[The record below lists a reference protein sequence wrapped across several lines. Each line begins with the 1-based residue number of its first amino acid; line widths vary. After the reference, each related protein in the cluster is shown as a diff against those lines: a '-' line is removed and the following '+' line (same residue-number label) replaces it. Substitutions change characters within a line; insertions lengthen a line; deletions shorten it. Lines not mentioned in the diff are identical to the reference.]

1 MKGQPMPWWARWIVV
16 LAVGAVLAWA
26 SNHAFRAARTGKVLL
41 DALQSLRIWPGEV
54 PPPPD
59 LWSAMWERLEAAKTL
74 EPDNPTTEEMLGLL
88 AARRYDDHRRLTEAT
103 DHYVRAL
110 RLRPI
115 SANTWANL
123 AAARYLV
130 GDTSRVFE
138 SAIQNAARLGP
149 SNPQV
154 QRIVAHHGLAVFDEV
169 SAPTRRAIE
178 SMVAAGVRRAPGE
191 MLGIA
196 HRRGRLEIACRYLP
210 ETRRTV
216 DPRWE
221 RLCAR

>member
-1 MKGQPMPWWARWIVV
+1 MPWWARWIVV
-16 LAVGAVLAWA
+16 LAVGALLAWA
-26 SNHAFRAARTGKVLL
+26 SSHAFRAARTGKVLL
-41 DALQSLRIWPGEV
+41 DALQSLRIWPGQV

-59 LWSAMWERLEAAKTL
+59 LWNAMWERLQAAKAL
-74 EPDNPTTEEMLGLL
+74 EPDNPTTQEMLGLL
-88 AARRYDDHRRLTEAT
+88 AARRFDDYTRLTEAT

-130 GDTSRVFE
+130 SDISRVFE
-138 SAIQNAARLGP
+138 TAIQNAARLGP

-154 QRIVAHHGLAVFDEV
+154 QRIVGHHGLAVFDEV

-178 SMVAAGVRRAPGE
+178 SMVAAGVRRDPGE

-196 HRRGRLEIACRYLP
+196 QRRGRLEIACRYLP
-210 ETRRTV
+210 ETRRKV